1 MYTILVTD
9 DNELKVTVK
18 ERIMQRSKMVDS
30 FHFLVKQ
37 MYKGT
42 IDMTGFTV
50 TMEYKLPVSN
60 EYATKDISED
70 LVLTVD
76 EEGNTV
82 LYKDN
87 MLEYKLPFDT
97 NLTAEAGEVEM
108 QLTFTKSEMDT
119 EGVVTQYVRKTSPCK
134 ITIVPVA
141 AWSNVIPDKAL
152 TALDQRILKVDEQ
165 IKALSDS
172 AMLLVQ
178 DKADN
183 IVLDT
188 ETNEIYLTAN
198 GEPIGDRITI
208 DELGDTLVEVH
219 EDEGLIQVI
228 I

>member
-9 DNELKVTVK
+9 DNELRVTTK

-30 FHFLVKQ
+30 FHFLVKP
-37 MYKGT
+37 MYKDT
-42 IDMTGFTV
+42 INMSDFNV
-50 TMEYKLPVSN
+50 TMGYKLPVSN
-60 EYATKDISED
+60 EHITQDITED

-76 EEGNTV
+76 DEGNTV
-82 LYKDN
+82 PYKD

-97 NLTAEAGEVEM
+97 NLTGEAGNIEVY
-108 QLTFTKSEMDT
+108 LTFTKSEMDP
-119 EGVVTQYVRKTSPCK
+119 EGIVTQYVRKTSTCN
-134 ITIVPVA
+134 ITIVPIA
-141 AWSNVIPDKAL
+141 AWTNVVPDKAL
-152 TALDQRILKVDEQ
+152 TVLDQKLLKVDEQ

-198 GEPIGDRITI
+198 GEPIGDKITI
-208 DELGDTLVEVH
+208 DELGDTLVDVQ
-219 EDEGLIQVI
+219 DEGLIQVI

>member
-9 DNELKVTVK
+9 DNELRVTTK

-30 FHFLVKQ
+30 FHFLVKP
-37 MYKGT
+37 MYKDT
-42 IDMTGFTV
+42 INMSDFNV
-50 TMEYKLPVSN
+50 TMGYKLPVSN
-60 EYATKDISED
+60 EHITQDITED

-76 EEGNTV
+76 DEGNTV
-82 LYKDN
+82 LYKD

-97 NLTAEAGEVEM
+97 NLTGEAGNIEVY
-108 QLTFTKSEMDT
+108 LTFTKSEMDP
-119 EGVVTQYVRKTSPCK
+119 EGIVTQYVRKTSTCN
-134 ITIVPVA
+134 ITIVPIA
-141 AWSNVIPDKAL
+141 AWTNVVPDKAL
-152 TALDQRILKVDEQ
+152 TVLDQKLLKVDEQ

-198 GEPIGDRITI
+198 GEPLGDRISI
-208 DELGDTLVEVH
+208 DELGDTIVDVQ
-219 EDEGLIQVI
+219 DEGLIQVI